1 MTGQPLDE
9 SRRLRARDEALA
21 DGLTRLDP
29 APTFGT
35 PSLVAQ
41 TKAITTYPTS
51 AQRFFACTPRT
62 VLGREVEG
70 GAGALTSTGA
80 TLLALNLGTAIP
92 PAGTDVLVTF
102 VDSRWVFRFDG

>member
-1 MTGQPLDE
+1 MTDPSLDDA
-9 SRRLRARDEALA
+9 RRLRARDEALS
-21 DGLTRLDP
+21 DDLSRRNP
-29 APTFGT
+29 APAFGS

-41 TKAITTYPTS
+41 TKAIAAYPTA

-70 GAGALTSTGA
+70 EAGALTSTGS
-80 TLLALNLGTAIP
+80 TLLALNLGSAIP

-102 VDSRWVFRFDG
+102 VDSRWVFRYDG

>member
-9 SRRLRARDEALA
+9 AKRLRARDEALA
-21 DGLTRLDP
+21 DSLSRRDP

-41 TKAITTYPTS
+41 TRAIGAYPTS

-70 GAGALTSTGA
+70 GAGTLTSSTS
-80 TLLALNLGTAIP
+80 TFLALNLGTAIP
-92 PAGTDVLVTF
+92 PAGTDVLITF